1 MPLTITKLK
10 MWKNP
15 GYTRECV
22 EVPPRGSWKMPAPD
36 YVSSENLRPRKN
48 STLTAVELPL
58 PYLEIMDMSYL
69 YIEVEDG
76 ITPTPNTVKLFGWI
90 VSIEETA
97 SSNESVLIRWT
108 VDHWR
113 TFSQS
118 AVFGA
123 GTISRCADS
132 TYKRPYQTQPRKWVF
147 SKKEDLY
154 PIGSNPETLPGWYVI
169 VSYNDRTFDSQTNEY
184 VTTKTNL
191 AFWMCGLGAGEAITI
206 GGTTYRAPSLPD
218 VFLGQIKEM
227 LGIPAEAIN
236 GIFVSPLP
244 PDTPSATVVN
254 KDYIKHDY
262 GSNEHSF
269 AYLSHTPYQGMVVR
283 RNLASTFIS
292 DDTHKTV
299 IVDPTGAIMYTLPWG
314 MSVSRIALGVDAGTA
329 ACALRLSLLTDATED
344 NKGALLA
351 SEARMVSIPLI
362 NAPVNSN
369 GYASYMFSGQREF
382 DMNVREIQRDEKMIA
397 GISNVGM
404 SAIGGAIAGKGAGA
418 VAGGL
423 MSGATLA
430 LEHYYAGV
438 FNDRLQEETDKLYAN
453 QIPSLIQGAGGIA
466 PFSDGTVSLVHWY
479 IVQLEADSVSASEY
493 SQHIVNDGYS
503 TEIPV
508 SDATAFVTAGGPLQ
522 IQNLNLTGSIP
533 PESKTYIKNILSNGV
548 RIVENN
554 PTGVNP

>member
-10 MWKNP
+10 MWKDP

-22 EVPPRGSWKMPAPD
+22 EVPPRGSWKLPAAD
-36 YVSSENLRPRKN
+36 YVAAENLRPRKG

-58 PYLEIMDMSYL
+58 PYLQVMDMSYL

-76 ITPTPNTVKLFGWI
+76 LTPPNKVRVFGWI
-90 VSIEETA
+90 VSVEEIA
-97 SSNESVLIRWT
+97 SSSEAVRITWT

-113 TFSQS
+113 TFSGS

-123 GTISRCADS
+123 GTVTRCSDS
-132 TYKRPYQTQPRKWVF
+132 TYMRPYQKQPRKWVF

-154 PIGSNPETLPGWYVI
+154 PLGSELLPAWYVI
-169 VSYNDRTFDSQTNEY
+169 VSYNVRTLDAQISEY
-184 VTTKTNL
+184 VTTQVNT
-191 AFWMCGLGAGEAITI
+191 AFWSCGLGAGEGATI
-206 GGTTYRAPSLPD
+206 GGVLHRAPSLPE
-218 VFLGQIKEM
+218 VFLGLLKDV

-236 GIFVSPLP
+236 GIFVSPVP
-244 PDTPSATVVN
+244 PDASSTSSPRHYITHTDSDGN
-254 KDYIKHDY
+254 KR
-262 GSNEHSF
+262 F
-269 AYLSHTPYQGMVVR
+269 AYLAHEPYQGVEIK
-283 RNLASTFIS
+283 RNLNATYVS
-292 DDTHKTV
+292 DDNHKTV

-314 MSVSRIALGVDAGTA
+314 MSVSRVALAVDAGTA
-329 ACALRLSLLTDATED
+329 ACSLRLSLLSSNAED
-344 NKGALLA
+344 GKGVDLA

-397 GISNVGM
+397 GISNIGM

-423 MSGATLA
+423 MGAGSLA
-430 LEHYYAGV
+430 LENFYAGI
-438 FNDRLQEETDKLYAN
+438 FNDRLQEETDKLHAN

-466 PFSDGTVSLVHWY
+466 PFTHDTSGLGHWY
-479 IVQLEADSVSASEY
+479 IVQLESDSVSAAEY
-493 SQHIVNDGYS
+493 SQHIANDGYT

-508 SDATAFVTAGGPLQ
+508 TDASSYVTAGGPLQ
-522 IQNLNLTGSIP
+522 IQNLILTGQIP